1 MKFVIKIVVFVT
13 LLQKIS
19 KSFNHS
25 KNTNCQ
31 QQKKETKLQFTP
43 LKFNVILILSYKI

>member
-1 MKFVIKIVVFVT
+1 MKFIIKIIVFVA

-19 KSFNHS
+19 KSFDHS
-25 KNTNCQ
+25 KNTNSQ

-43 LKFNVILILSYKI
+43 LKFKVILILSYKF